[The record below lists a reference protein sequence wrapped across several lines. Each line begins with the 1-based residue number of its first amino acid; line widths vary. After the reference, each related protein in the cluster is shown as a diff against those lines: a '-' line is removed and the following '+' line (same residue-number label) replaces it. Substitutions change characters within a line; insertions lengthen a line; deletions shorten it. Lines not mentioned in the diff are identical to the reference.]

1 MKNTNSGLF
10 DGTAGAV
17 IDKLEADL
25 KEEKSRADYWQKSAD
40 YWQKKYDESLHKQIE
55 LEKAIENLRAE
66 AAALK
71 GQLDEE
77 IRMNQLPYGFAEQA
91 AHEVALEALKRKW
104 KDGIFSVDNDVAST
118 GYYIASFRYFKKKIE
133 KELTPNEKQARTN
146 ERSTGFCQ

>member
-1 MKNTNSGLF
+1 MINTNSILF

-17 IDKLEADL
+17 IDRLETDL
-25 KEEKSRADYWQKSAD
+25 KEAKRRAD

-55 LEKAIENLRAE
+55 LEKTIENLGAE

-104 KDGIFSVDNDVAST
+104 KDGIFSVDNDIAST
-118 GYYIASFRYFKKKIE
+118 GYYIASFRYLKKQIE
-133 KELTPNEKQARTN
+133 KELTP
-146 ERSTGFCQ
+146 